1 MERAHHRPRLSL
13 QPPRPRRRLPLQ
25 REPRRGARRSVR
37 DVPDGAVRREG
48 QGRDPRHG
56 GGVTQLAR
64 LARLIRSKNA
74 GPFELTFDIMFE
86 DAATYER
93 VKASGVLTREKVAA
107 CYGLEPSQV
116 KFFLCDNALAIKA
129 SIPRPVFQGDPR
141 DSDGHGGQQYAPLM
155 DIEIP

>member
-1 MERAHHRPRLSL
+1 MTSL
-13 QPPRPRRRLPLQ
+13 A
-25 REPRRGARRSVR
+25 E
-37 DVPDGAVRREG
+37 
-48 QGRDPRHG
+48 
-56 GGVTQLAR
+56 

-74 GPFELTFDIMFE
+74 GPFELTFDIMFDDE
-86 DAATYER
+86 PTYQR
-93 VKASGVLTREKVAA
+93 VKQSGMLTREKIAA

-155 DIEIP
+155 DIQIP

>member
-1 MERAHHRPRLSL
+1 MTALAH
-13 QPPRPRRRLPLQ
+13 
-25 REPRRGARRSVR
+25 
-37 DVPDGAVRREG
+37 
-48 QGRDPRHG
+48 
-56 GGVTQLAR
+56 

-74 GPFELTFDIMFE
+74 GPFELTFDIMF
-86 DAATYER
+86 DDPAKYER
-93 VKASGVLTREKVAA
+93 VKASGKLTREKIAA

-116 KFFLCDNALAIKA
+116 KFFLCDNALAFKA

>member
-1 MERAHHRPRLSL
+1 MTA
-13 QPPRPRRRLPLQ
+13 
-25 REPRRGARRSVR
+25 
-37 DVPDGAVRREG
+37 
-48 QGRDPRHG
+48 
-56 GGVTQLAR
+56 LAS

-74 GPFELTFDIMFE
+74 GPFELTFDIMFD
-86 DAATYER
+86 DASTYRR
-93 VKASGVLTREKVAA
+93 VKESGALTRETVALR
-107 CYGLEPSQV
+107 YGLSASQV